1 MKEQEAMENP
11 GLWVFKNCTPA
22 DLGFYDF
29 SEGENHIVK
38 PTFYK
43 REIMVLHA
51 QEMGQGHVIVVLKI
65 D

>member
-1 MKEQEAMENP
+1 MHCVQMKEQEAMENP

-51 QEMGQGHVIVVLKI
+51 
-65 D
+65 

>member
-22 DLGFYDF
+22 VLGFYDF
-29 SEGENHIVK
+29 SEGENHILK

-43 REIMVLHA
+43 RERLWFYMPRKWDRGML
-51 QEMGQGHVIVVLKI
+51 LLF
-65 D
+65 